1 VKTLLLGILTALG
14 LAGAVQSAEV
24 TTVIE
29 AAPSYE
35 PVRSIP
41 ALSRLYSWQ
50 AVDEDTLII
59 WATAFRPYL
68 VELSWPSHDL
78 KFVEVIGVSESAGR
92 VHSRFDSV
100 YVRGINY
107 PIDEIYELTPEQ
119 ARTL

>member
-24 TTVIE
+24 TTVSE
-29 AAPSYE
+29 AAP
-35 PVRSIP
+35 
-41 ALSRLYSWQ
+41 
-50 AVDEDTLII
+50 II